1 MSRANLA
8 DVAERAGV
16 STATASLVLRGRPG
30 PSAATRASVEAAAA
44 DLAYRPDRTASLLA
58 TRSNRQVGVLL
69 DIRSTFHAEFADV
82 LDGAAES
89 AGFDLVLSSLTRR
102 RDERGAL
109 DVLLDF
115 RCAAVL
121 LLGTEL
127 PDEDLATL
135 AAELPVVVAGRR
147 GVPGVTCVA
156 TDESAGVALAIDH
169 LADLG
174 HERIAFVDGPRW
186 RIATTRRAAYRAAM
200 RRRGLGEHID
210 IRPGGADE
218 AAGLAA
224 GERLLAAEGPLPTAI
239 LGFNDRCAIG
249 VRVALARGG
258 VAVPDEVSVVGYD
271 DSPLARLATVDLTS
285 VNQNLEAMATASMES
300 LQALIGGT
308 APGDELLVAPSLSIR
323 TTSAAPAA
331 TTTRGGTR

>member
-1 MSRANLA
+1 MSRTSLA
-8 DVAERAGV
+8 DVATRAGV

-30 PSAATRASVEAAAA
+30 PSAATREAVEAAATE
-44 DLAYRPDRTASLLA
+44 LAYRPDRTASLLA
-58 TRSNRQVGVLL
+58 TRTNRQVGVLL
-69 DIRSTFHAEFADV
+69 DVRSTFHAEFADV
-82 LDGAAES
+82 LDGAAGS

-115 RCAAVL
+115 RCAAVI

-127 PDEDLATL
+127 PDADLAGL
-135 AAELPVVVAGRR
+135 ARELPVVVAGRR

-156 TDESAGVALAIDH
+156 ADESAGVALAVDH
-169 LADLG
+169 LVELG
-174 HERIAFVDGPRW
+174 HERIVYVDGPRW

-200 RRRGLGEHID
+200 RRHGLDEHID
-210 IRPGGADE
+210 IHPGGADE

-224 GERLLAAEGPLPTAI
+224 GERLLAAGDLPTAV
-239 LGFNDRCAIG
+239 LGFNDRCAVG

-258 VAVPDEVSVVGYD
+258 VAVPDEVSVGGYD

-285 VNQNLEAMATASMES
+285 VNQNLDAMASASMEA
-300 LQALIGGT
+300 LQALLGGA
-308 APGDELLVAPSLSIR
+308 APGEELLVPPSLSVR
-323 TTSAAPAA
+323 STSAAAA
-331 TTTRGGTR
+331 ATTRGGTR

>member
-1 MSRANLA
+1 MSRVNLA
-8 DVAERAGV
+8 DVAARAGV

-30 PSAATRASVEAAAA
+30 PSATTRESVEAAAA
-44 DLAYRPDRTASLLA
+44 ELAYRPDRTASLLA
-58 TRSNRQVGVLL
+58 TRDSRQVGVVL
-69 DIRSTFHAEFADV
+69 DVRSSFHAEFADV
-82 LDGAAES
+82 LDGAAET

-115 RCAAVL
+115 RCAAVV

-127 PDEDLATL
+127 PDADLL
-135 AAELPVVVAGRR
+135 RLSEELPVVVAGRR
-147 GVPGVTCVA
+147 DVPGVTCIA
-156 TDESAGVALAIDH
+156 TDESAGIALAVDH

-174 HERIAFVDGPRW
+174 HQRIAFVDGPRW
-186 RIATTRRAAYRAAM
+186 RIATTRRAAYRTAM

-218 AAGLAA
+218 AKGLAA
-224 GERLLAAEGPLPTAI
+224 GQRLLTAGDLPTAV
-239 LGFNDRCAIG
+239 LAFNDRCAVG

-258 VAVPDEVSVVGYD
+258 VAVPEQVSVIGYD

-285 VNQNLEAMATASMES
+285 VNQNLDAMAEATMR
-300 LQALIGGT
+300 ALRDLMGGGT
-308 APGDELLVAPSLSIR
+308 PGEERLVPPSLSIR
-323 TTSAAPAA
+323 STTARPEQGDP
-331 TTTRGGTR
+331 T